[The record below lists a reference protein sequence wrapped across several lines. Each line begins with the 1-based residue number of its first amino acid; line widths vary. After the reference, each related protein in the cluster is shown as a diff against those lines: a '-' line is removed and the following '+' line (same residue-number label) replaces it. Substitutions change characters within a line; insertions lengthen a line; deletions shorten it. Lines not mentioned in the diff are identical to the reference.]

1 MSRRCRVSSR
11 LGDFGIDLAPLI
23 LDPGLSL
30 LSAAGWPPPILSKLA
45 KLREKRGYPSS
56 SYSYAPV
63 TSAPYLF
70 LNTRRRGIAVTRFA
84 ANRTIYVIE
93 TEFLV
98 VVRIVSGSA
107 QRHLGAAMRWEDKSL
122 HGNATEGGVED
133 GELRARLSLEGCASG
148 GNGTCNLSSTAAL
161 STSICSTLATTGAP
175 PYTPSLDPAVC
186 PHPYRTWELGSGD
199 ASSKGAI
206 KTTRGKLGESALRG
220 RKMT

>member
-11 LGDFGIDLAPLI
+11 LGDFGILAPLI
-23 LDPGLSL
+23 LDPGLTL

-107 QRHLGAAMRWEDKSL
+107 QRHLGAAMM
-122 HGNATEGGVED
+122 GGHVTPWQCHRGGARED

-175 PYTPSLDPAVC
+175 PYTPSLDGPRGLSPAV
-186 PHPYRTWELGSGD
+186 PYMGPGIW
-199 ASSKGAI
+199 
-206 KTTRGKLGESALRG
+206 G
-220 RKMT
+220 RLK